1 MNVGCVDGGGARVIE
16 ITLPVRTPL
25 SNQMARMHWAKRR
38 KLGRAMA
45 WKIRQAAGCHN
56 GIPFHQCTVHIRW
69 FTSRGRLP
77 DRDGIIGGFKLVL
90 DALVMRS
97 KANPYGLGFIVD
109 DGPAHVLKIEAD
121 PLRGPNKTEI
131 IIREVVSDDKQ

>member
-1 MNVGCVDGGGARVIE
+1 MIE

-25 SNQMARMHWAKRR
+25 LNQTARMHWAKRR

-45 WKIRQAAGCHN
+45 WEIRKAAGHPD
-56 GIPFHQCTVHIRW
+56 GDPFPLCTVHIRW

-77 DRDGIIGGFKLVL
+77 DRDGIIGGFKPVL

-97 KANPYGLGFIVD
+97 GANPYGLGFIVD

-131 IIREVVSDDKQ
+131 LIREVVSDD